1 METSW
6 KRLCVLVILTVLP
19 GSCQH
24 VPRPKENRG
33 ALFHAELK
41 QALREGGLAACRPTV
56 ATERMETGGG
66 AQEMTHMKIVAPNR
80 ALLQQ
85 AGMTVEK
92 IANRYELSFKR
103 WISPQD
109 GTDFV
114 LYEISEGRERVSSIL
129 LVLESQLE
137 LAKPATLP
145 TDEIEPSKIV
155 LPKYFQGNYRV
166 SIIIDDLGAD
176 LGVAEELSKFPQNL
190 TFSIIPELKFTQK
203 TAELANSSG
212 KEVMVHLPM
221 EPEAHEGLVIEPKTI
236 LASMSPSEVES
247 IFEELVTSVPFAV
260 GMNNHMGSK
269 ATPNRA
275 LMAEVLALTK
285 LRGFYFID
293 SRTTPSTQGYAV
305 ARELGVPTNFRSVFL
320 DDKRNVPYTE
330 YQLDVLLKR
339 MLKQGSAIAIGH
351 PYPTTIEALRRK
363 LPEFERRG
371 VRIVFASELVS

>member
-1 METSW
+1 MRTTW
-6 KRLCVLVILTVLP
+6 KRIHVLVVLTMLL

-24 VPRPKENRG
+24 IPRPKENRG

-41 QALREGGLAACRPTV
+41 QALRGGELAACRPTV
-56 ATERMETGGG
+56 ATERMEIDGSV
-66 AQEMTHMKIVAPNR
+66 QEMTHIKIVAPTR
-80 ALLQQ
+80 SVLLQ
-85 AGMTVEK
+85 AGTTVEQ
-92 IANRYELSFKR
+92 IAGRYELSFRR
-103 WISPQD
+103 WVSPKD

-114 LYEISEGRERVSSIL
+114 LYEVSEGRQRVSSIL
-129 LVLESQLE
+129 LILESQSE
-137 LAKPATLP
+137 PGKTATLP

-155 LPKYFQGNYRV
+155 LPKFFQGDYRV

-176 LGVAEELSKFPQNL
+176 LGVAEELVKLPQHL
-190 TFSIIPELKFTQK
+190 TFSIIPELKYTQK
-203 TAELANSSG
+203 TAELAKSNG

-221 EPEAHEGLVIEPKTI
+221 EPEAHEGVVIEPKTI
-236 LASMSPSEVES
+236 LSSMSPSEVES
-247 IFEELVTSVPFAV
+247 VFEEMVTNVPFAV

-269 ATPNRA
+269 VTPNRA
-275 LMAEVLALTK
+275 MMAEVLALTK
-285 LRGFYFID
+285 LRGLYFID
-293 SRTTPSTQGYAV
+293 SRTTPATQGFTV

-320 DDKRNVPYTE
+320 DDKKNVPYTV

-351 PYPTTIEALRRK
+351 PYPTTIEALRKK

>member
-1 METSW
+1 M
-6 KRLCVLVILTVLP
+6 
-19 GSCQH
+19 
-24 VPRPKENRG
+24 
-33 ALFHAELK
+33 LFHAELK
-41 QALREGGLAACRPTV
+41 QALRGGGLAACRPTV
-56 ATERMETGGG
+56 ATERMETDGGV
-66 AQEMTHMKIVAPNR
+66 QEMTHMKIVAPNR

-92 IANRYELSFKR
+92 IASRYELTYKR
-103 WISPQD
+103 WVSPKD
-109 GTDFV
+109 GIDFV

-129 LVLESQLE
+129 LVLESQME
-137 LAKPATLP
+137 RAKAATLP
-145 TDEIEPSKIV
+145 TDEIEPSKVV
-155 LPKYFQGNYRV
+155 LPMFFQGDYRV

-176 LGVAEELSKFPQNL
+176 LGVAEELAKFPQNL

-203 TAELANSSG
+203 TAELAKSSG

-285 LRGFYFID
+285 LRGLYFID

-305 ARELGVPTNFRSVFL
+305 ARELGVRTNFRSVFL

-371 VRIVFASELVS
+371 VKIVFASELVS